1 MSKIIGI
8 DLGTTFSA
16 MAVIEAGE
24 PKIIENRE
32 GTRTTPSIVAID
44 KKGEKLVGI
53 LAQRQIVTNPENT
66 IFGIKRLIGRKFDD
80 PEVQKD
86 KKIYPFEIRKSSD
99 EGIEIKMGD
108 QWYKPVQ
115 ISAMILSKLKADAE
129 DKLGEK
135 IEEAIITCPAYFND
149 AQRQETKA
157 AGEIAG
163 FKVKRIINEPT
174 SAALAYGLNKK
185 NNQKILVY
193 DFGGGTF
200 DASILDIS
208 EDTVEVK
215 GTGGDTHL
223 GGNDFDQEIMNWII
237 NKFKNEN
244 NIDLSKDSLA
254 LQRIK
259 EAAEKAKIE
268 LSTTSQTEINLPF
281 ITSTNEG
288 PKHLQYTLTRGELEK
303 MVEKYIQKSIEITKQ
318 VIKEAKLKIEDI
330 NEIVL
335 VGGQTRMPRIQ
346 EEIKKLTGKDPNK
359 SINPDEVVAI
369 GAAIQ
374 GGILQGE
381 MKDILL
387 LDVTPLS
394 LGIETLGG
402 VNTVIIPK
410 NTTIPTKKSQVFS
423 TAADNQT
430 SVEINVL
437 QGERPMSSDNKTLGR
452 FILEGIT
459 PAPKG
464 MPQIEVT
471 FDINANGILNV
482 TALDKATN
490 KEKTVRIENSAS
502 ISKEEIEKLKK
513 EAELHAEE
521 DKKKRE
527 LADQRN
533 QADVL
538 IYTAEKTMKD
548 AKDKIEEADK
558 KEIEEAI
565 AELKKMMAEDN
576 IEPMKEKYEKLSQ
589 ALQKVGAKLSQNQ
602 GQANPQNP
610 SSEGP
615 SSDDQPQSSQG
626 PSEPKD

>member
-32 GTRTTPSIVAID
+32 GARTTPSIVAVD
-44 KKGEKLVGI
+44 KKGERLVGI
-53 LAQRQIVTNPENT
+53 LAQRQMVTNPKNT

-86 KKIYPFEIRKSSD
+86 KKIYPFEIRKDSNGGV
-99 EGIEIKMGD
+99 EVKMGE

-115 ISAMILSKLKADAE
+115 IYAMILEKLKADAE

-163 FKVKRIINEPT
+163 FNVKRIINEPT
-174 SAALAYGLNKK
+174 AAALAYGLNKK

-208 EDTVEVK
+208 EDTIEVK

-223 GGNDFDQEIMNWII
+223 GGNDFDQEIMDWVI

-268 LSTTSQTEINLPF
+268 LSTTPQTEINLPF
-281 ITSTNEG
+281 ITSTDEG
-288 PKHLQYTLTRGELEK
+288 PKHLQYTLTRSELEK
-303 MVEKYIQKSIEITKQ
+303 MVGKYVQKSIEITKQ
-318 VIKEAKLKIEDI
+318 VIKEAKLEIKDI

-335 VGGQTRMPRIQ
+335 VGGQTRMPLIQ
-346 EEIKKLTGKDPNK
+346 EEVKKLIGKEPNK

-402 VNTVIIPK
+402 VNTVLIPK
-410 NTTIPTKKSQVFS
+410 NTTIPTKKSQIFS

-437 QGERPMSSDNKTLGR
+437 QGERPMAADNKSLGR
-452 FILEGIT
+452 FILEGIP

-464 MPQIEVT
+464 IPQIEVT

-482 TALDKATN
+482 TARDKATG

-521 DKKKRE
+521 DKKKKE
-527 LADQRN
+527 LVEQRN
-533 QADVL
+533 QADTL
-538 IYTAEKTMKD
+538 IYTAEKTLKD
-548 AKDKIEEADK
+548 SKDKIEKADQE
-558 KEIEEAI
+558 EIEKAI
-565 AELKKMMAEDN
+565 TELKEAMGSDN
-576 IEPMKEKYEKLSQ
+576 VDLIKEKYEALSQ
-589 ALQKVGAKLSQNQ
+589 ALQKIGAKLYQNQ
-602 GQANPQNP
+602 SNPQQQNNSS
-610 SSEGP
+610 SSEN
-615 SSDDQPQSSQG
+615 S
-626 PSEPKD
+626 SEPKEPNNKS